1 MASKEDKNGLDTIF
15 LRGILRENPV
25 FVLLLGL
32 CPFLATT
39 TSFFNGLGIGLATT
53 FVLVSTNIVIS
64 LMRNFIPD
72 KVRIPAYI
80 IIIAGF
86 VSVVELLVKAFV
98 PALDTSLGIFIPLIT
113 VNCIVLGRAEAFASH
128 NTPFKSF
135 LDALGMGIGFTIAC
149 VLMGLIREAL
159 GAGQIFGIDIPW
171 LSENPFLIFIM
182 PTGGFLVYAMLIVL
196 ATLLTKYLDKKK
208 KEHEQAIIDAY
219 LAQQNLDPKS
229 RELIAECSDELHF
242 SCESCSSSGS
252 CGLEEYRH
260 QLKDQRSFKPGIEGE
275 H

>member
-1 MASKEDKNGLDTIF
+1 MSTKEDASSLDIIF

-39 TSFFNGLGIGLATT
+39 TSFFNGMGIGLAST
-53 FVLVSTNIVIS
+53 FVLVCTNIVIS
-64 LMRNFIPD
+64 LVRNFIPD

-86 VSVVELLVKAFV
+86 VSMVELLIKAFV

-135 LDALGMGIGFTIAC
+135 VDALGMGLGFTIAC
-149 VLMGLIREAL
+149 VLMGIIREAL

-171 LSENPFLIFIM
+171 LSQNPFLIFIM
-182 PTGGFLVYAMLIVL
+182 PTGGFIVYAILIVL
-196 ATLLTKYLDKKK
+196 TTMFTKYLDIKK
-208 KEHEQAIIDAY
+208 KEHEKAIIDKY
-219 LAQQNLDPKS
+219 LSQQSLSVNSSTLRNS
-229 RELIAECSDELHF
+229 
-242 SCESCSSSGS
+242 SCEACSSHGS
-252 CGLEEYRH
+252 CGLEEYRV
-260 QLKDQRSFKPGIEGE
+260 QLSRQRGAMTNDEGE
-275 H
+275 Q